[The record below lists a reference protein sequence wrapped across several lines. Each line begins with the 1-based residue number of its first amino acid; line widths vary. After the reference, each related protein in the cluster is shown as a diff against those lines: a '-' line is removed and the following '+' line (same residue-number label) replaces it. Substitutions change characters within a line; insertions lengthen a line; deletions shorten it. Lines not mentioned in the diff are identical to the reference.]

1 MDQFSETA
9 VKAIAELA
17 DRAGYSIQSFS
28 VPSGVKGVPTAIP
41 VLVNGRTGEAK
52 GLAALIEPWR
62 TRPERKVGTANV
74 NTLES
79 FIELVERHKTEDSA
93 IFANTDWQHPSLTA
107 VVDYHSST
115 EAAFGQ
121 HRIHYPFPQSEE
133 WKVWTSKHGKPMNQ
147 VDFAEFIE
155 DHIQDLT
162 TPDTLEEESFER
174 LFSCKVGYPND
185 LVMLSRGLQVNA
197 EVRVKN
203 AVKLQTGESQIV
215 FEEDHKNADGQPISV
230 PGVFVI
236 NIPIFHAGAATR
248 IPVRLRY
255 KLRDGVIAW
264 TFMLHRP
271 DVYITEEVRRD
282 LERAATELDLPKFEG
297 KPEA

>member
-1 MDQFSETA
+1 MDQLSETA

-17 DRAGYSIQSFS
+17 DRAGYEIKTFS

-52 GLAALIEPWR
+52 GLAQLIEPWR
-62 TRPERKVGTANV
+62 TRPERKIGTAGV
-74 NTLES
+74 HTIES
-79 FIELVERHKTEDSA
+79 FIDLVERHKTDDSV
-93 IFANTDWQHPSLTA
+93 IFADIDWQRPSLTA
-107 VVDYHSST
+107 VIDYHGAT
-115 EAAFGQ
+115 DAAFGQ
-121 HRIHYPFPQSEE
+121 HRIHYPFPRSEE
-133 WKVWTSKHGKPMNQ
+133 WKVWTDKHGKPMPQ
-147 VDFAEFIE
+147 ADFAEFIE

-162 TPDTLEEESFER
+162 SPDDLEEDSFQR
-174 LFSCKVGYPND
+174 MFSCRVGHPTD
-185 LVMLSRGLQVNA
+185 LIMLSRGLQINA

-203 AVKLQTGESQIV
+203 AVKLQSGESQII
-215 FEEDHKNADGQPISV
+215 FEEDHKNADGQPINV

-236 NIPIFHAGAATR
+236 NIPIFHGGAAAR

-255 KLRDGVIAW
+255 KTRDGAISW

-271 DVYITEEVRRD
+271 DIHITEEVRRD
-282 LERAATELDLPKFEG
+282 LERAAAELDLPKFEG

>member
-1 MDQFSETA
+1 MDTLSETA

-17 DRAGYSIQSFS
+17 DRAGHKVTTFS
-28 VPSGVKGVPTAIP
+28 VPSTAKGVPTSIP
-41 VLVNGRTGEAK
+41 ILINGATGSASSLS
-52 GLAALIEPWR
+52 GLLEPWR
-62 TRPERKVGTANV
+62 TRPERKIGTAAV

-79 FIELVERHKTEDSA
+79 FIDLVERHKTDNSV
-93 IFANTDWQHPSLTA
+93 IFADTDWQRPSLTA
-107 VVDYHSST
+107 VVDYHAAE

-121 HRIHYPFPQSEE
+121 HRIHYAFPRSEE
-133 WKVWTSKHGKPMNQ
+133 WKVWTDKHGKPLNQ

-162 TPDTLEEESFER
+162 APDGLEEEGFER

-185 LVMLSRGLQVNA
+185 LVMLSRGLQINA

-203 AVKLQTGESQIV
+203 AIKLQTGESQIT
-215 FEEDHKNADGQPISV
+215 FEEDHKNADGHPINV

-236 NIPIFHAGAATR
+236 NIPIFHGGAATR

-264 TFMLHRP
+264 TFLLHRP

-282 LERAATELDLPKFEG
+282 LERAARELDLPKFEG